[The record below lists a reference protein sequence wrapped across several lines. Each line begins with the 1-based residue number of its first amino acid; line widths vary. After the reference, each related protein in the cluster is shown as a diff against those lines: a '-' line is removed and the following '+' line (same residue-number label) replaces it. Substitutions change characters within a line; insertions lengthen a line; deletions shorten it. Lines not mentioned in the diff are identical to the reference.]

1 VGLCCVA
8 LPNVPR
14 SLSVILTQPLTGVSQ
29 RSTYLSHQLE
39 TPQFCACLCIK
50 TLIAKYG
57 SSSPLCRLFF
67 CSFLGVLC
75 FASKAVRD
83 KWVISSTDSELGRFA
98 SRASNRKPQ
107 QRVPWAA
114 MAMSLAGFLCRC
126 DLLIRP
132 KKEKDYVDPSSLPAP
147 GNNHAAMDTS
157 WCRSGAS
164 ACGLLALVYHSTTP
178 ETGQGGTERYPSPV
192 AALYLSGSLS
202 GRLCS
207 KYGRPSVRVRTYLH
221 HRGVD
226 GLFSPV

>member
-1 VGLCCVA
+1 MGYFFYRLRVG
-8 LPNVPR
+8 
-14 SLSVILTQPLTGVSQ
+14 SL
-29 RSTYLSHQLE
+29 
-39 TPQFCACLCIK
+39 
-50 TLIAKYG
+50 
-57 SSSPLCRLFF
+57 
-67 CSFLGVLC
+67 
-75 FASKAVRD
+75 
-83 KWVISSTDSELGRFA
+83 RFA
-98 SRASNRKPQ
+98 RFEQKTATTGSA
-107 QRVPWAA
+107 WAA

-164 ACGLLALVYHSTTP
+164 TCGLLALVYHSTTQ
-178 ETGQGGTERYPSPV
+178 ETSQGGTERYPSPV
-192 AALYLSGSLS
+192 VALYLSGSLFS